1 MKISE
6 NFSLKEFNTF
16 GINSICKKYIE
27 IGSEKDI
34 VDYFTTK
41 DSSNKF
47 LILSGGS
54 NVLLPDFYDG
64 DVLHMQLK
72 GIEEEK
78 LSDTTSIFKVSAGEN
93 WHSFVKKTVE
103 DGFIGL
109 ENLALIP
116 GNVGTAPI
124 QNIGA
129 YGVEQDEH
137 FESLEGFNINTKKFE
152 TYNKEE
158 CEFGYRN
165 SIFKNELKGKF
176 IITSVK
182 YKLSKNN
189 EHNLYYRELN
199 NFLSDNNLKINSK
212 NIFESVVRIRQR
224 KLPDPK
230 LLGNSGSFFKNP
242 IVPKSIFFKLKE
254 EYDDLKG
261 FEQNDGNIKI
271 SAGWLIEKAGL
282 KGYRVGDAGVYDK
295 HALILVNYGNANSKE
310 LINLSN
316 HIISKVDSI
325 FGIRLVPEVNII

>member
-1 MKISE
+1 MKIIE

-16 GINSICKKYIE
+16 GINSICKSYIE
-27 IGSEKDI
+27 IISEKDI
-34 VDYFTTK
+34 VDYFTMVDK
-41 DSSNKF
+41 SNKF

-54 NVLLPDFYDG
+54 NVLLPDYYDG

-72 GIEEEK
+72 GIEEDM
-78 LSDTTSIFKVSAGEN
+78 LSDTSSLFNVSAGEN
-93 WHSFVKKTVE
+93 WHSFVNKIVE
-103 DGFIGL
+103 DGFIGF

-152 TYNKEE
+152 NYNKEE
-158 CEFGYRN
+158 CKFGYRN

-189 EHNLYYRELN
+189 EYNLSYRELS
-199 NFLSDNNLKINSK
+199 NFLSDNDLEVNSK
-212 NIFESVVRIRQR
+212 NIFDSVIRIRQS

-242 IVPKSIFFKLKE
+242 IIPKSIFFELKE
-254 EYDDLKG
+254 KYDDLKG

-271 SAGWLIEKAGL
+271 SAGWLIEKSGL

-295 HALILVNYGNANSKE
+295 HALILVNYGNVNSKD
-310 LINLSN
+310 LINLAN
-316 HIISKVDSI
+316 HIINEVEST
-325 FGIRLVPEVNII
+325 FEIRLVPEVNII

>member
-16 GINSICKKYIE
+16 GINSICKRYIE
-27 IGSEKDI
+27 IDSEKDI

-78 LSDTTSIFKVSAGEN
+78 ISDTTSIFNVSAGEN

-137 FESLEGFNINTKKFE
+137 FESLEGFNISTKKFE
-152 TYNKEE
+152 TYKNEE

-310 LINLSN
+310 LINLSK
-316 HIISKVDSI
+316 HIISEVDSI